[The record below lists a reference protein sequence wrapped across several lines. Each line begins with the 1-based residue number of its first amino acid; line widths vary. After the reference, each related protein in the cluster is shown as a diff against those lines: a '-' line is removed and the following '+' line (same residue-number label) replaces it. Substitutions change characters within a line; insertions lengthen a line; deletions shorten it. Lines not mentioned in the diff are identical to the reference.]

1 MDNRKVRIGID
12 VGGTFTDAVVVDNE
26 TYEVIA
32 KEKVPTTHH
41 AERGVAQGII
51 EAINTVLT
59 KNGISP
65 DNVIFIAHGTTQA
78 TNALLEGDV
87 ARVGI
92 VGMGSGMEA
101 ERSRK
106 ETTVGNIELAPG
118 KYLYT
123 EHEFIDAA
131 SLTDEA
137 VKEAIDA
144 LKLKNVE
151 VIVASESYS
160 VDNPENEQ
168 KVIGLAVKEGKTAS
182 PTIQPDYREIG
193 RWLGERLRTKKQ
205 KIGIIADW
213 KMSEAVQAE
222 ISGLTEALEGSGSEI
237 SWCIYRRKEQ
247 DIVERMKKETE
258 ADALVILDEGI
269 LEEFGE
275 QAENGTYEGAELY
288 GVGYSLKTIA
298 LLDNGNIQG
307 LAVPDGYEIGYK
319 SVEEITKRIE
329 HRSYKMQGYI
339 TEYQV
344 LGKENFSMDEDL
356 ERFLYSYE

>member
-1 MDNRKVRIGID
+1 MIICNTEEIDGPEVEREFIREQKDNDID
-12 VGGTFTDAVVVDNE
+12 GF
-26 TYEVIA
+26 
-32 KEKVPTTHH
+32 
-41 AERGVAQGII
+41 II
-51 EAINTVLT
+51 Y
-59 KNGISP
+59 P
-65 DNVIFIAHGTTQA
+65 
-78 TNALLEGDV
+78 
-87 ARVGI
+87 
-92 VGMGSGMEA
+92 
-101 ERSRK
+101 
-106 ETTVGNIELAPG
+106 APG
-118 KYLYT
+118 HETENMLKKECGNKPYL
-123 EHEFIDAA
+123 
-131 SLTDEA
+131 LM
-137 VKEAIDA
+137 
-144 LKLKNVE
+144 
-151 VIVASESYS
+151 
-160 VDNPENEQ
+160 
-168 KVIGLAVKEGKTAS
+168 
-182 PTIQPDYREIG
+182 
-193 RWLGERLRTKKQ
+193 GERLRTKKQ

-222 ISGLTEALEGSGSEI
+222 ICGLNEALEGSESKI

-247 DIVERMKKETE
+247 DIVERMKKETK
-258 ADALVILDEGI
+258 ADALVVLDAGI

>member
-1 MDNRKVRIGID
+1 MQ
-12 VGGTFTDAVVVDNE
+12 
-26 TYEVIA
+26 
-32 KEKVPTTHH
+32 
-41 AERGVAQGII
+41 RGSI
-51 EAINTVLT
+51 L
-59 KNGISP
+59 
-65 DNVIFIAHGTTQA
+65 
-78 TNALLEGDV
+78 
-87 ARVGI
+87 
-92 VGMGSGMEA
+92 
-101 ERSRK
+101 
-106 ETTVGNIELAPG
+106 
-118 KYLYT
+118 
-123 EHEFIDAA
+123 
-131 SLTDEA
+131 
-137 VKEAIDA
+137 
-144 LKLKNVE
+144 
-151 VIVASESYS
+151 
-160 VDNPENEQ
+160 
-168 KVIGLAVKEGKTAS
+168 
-182 PTIQPDYREIG
+182 
-193 RWLGERLRTKKQ
+193 LRTKKQ
-205 KIGIIADW
+205 KIGFIADW

-222 ISGLTEALEGSGSEI
+222 FCGLNEALEGSESKI

-258 ADALVILDEGI
+258 ADALVILDAGI

>member
-1 MDNRKVRIGID
+1 MKKNRMK
-12 VGGTFTDAVVVDNE
+12 FL
-26 TYEVIA
+26 
-32 KEKVPTTHH
+32 
-41 AERGVAQGII
+41 II
-51 EAINTVLT
+51 EFLLLLLAVFFVWKIFDQNVAEPRIAVILPESGDKRWDALIKGMKQAAAENNVHMIICNTEEIDGPEVEREFIREQ
-59 KNGISP
+59 K
-65 DNVIFIAHGTTQA
+65 DNDIDGFI
-78 TNALLEGDV
+78 
-87 ARVGI
+87 I
-92 VGMGSGMEA
+92 YP
-101 ERSRK
+101 
-106 ETTVGNIELAPG
+106 APG
-118 KYLYT
+118 HETENMLKKECGNKPYLL
-123 EHEFIDAA
+123 IAD
-131 SLTDEA
+131 
-137 VKEAIDA
+137 
-144 LKLKNVE
+144 
-151 VIVASESYS
+151 
-160 VDNPENEQ
+160 
-168 KVIGLAVKEGKTAS
+168 GLAVKEGKTAS

-193 RWLGERLRTKKQ
+193 RWLG
-205 KIGIIADW
+205 
-213 KMSEAVQAE
+213 
-222 ISGLTEALEGSGSEI
+222 GLNEALEGSESKI

-247 DIVERMKKETE
+247 NIVERMKKETK
-258 ADALVILDEGI
+258 ADALVVLDAGI

>member
-1 MDNRKVRIGID
+1 MPEEYFHMGFHGMILGAGAYV
-12 VGGTFTDAVVVDNE
+12 E
-26 TYEVIA
+26 YE
-32 KEKVPTTHH
+32 
-41 AERGVAQGII
+41 G
-51 EAINTVLT
+51 
-59 KNGISP
+59 
-65 DNVIFIAHGTTQA
+65 
-78 TNALLEGDV
+78 
-87 ARVGI
+87 
-92 VGMGSGMEA
+92 
-101 ERSRK
+101 
-106 ETTVGNIELAPG
+106 
-118 KYLYT
+118 
-123 EHEFIDAA
+123 
-131 SLTDEA
+131 
-137 VKEAIDA
+137 
-144 LKLKNVE
+144 
-151 VIVASESYS
+151 
-160 VDNPENEQ
+160 
-168 KVIGLAVKEGKTAS
+168 KVIH
-182 PTIQPDYREIG
+182 RELMTKQEVQTVIDWG
-193 RWLGERLRTKKQ
+193 KKQ

-258 ADALVILDEGI
+258 ADALVILDAGI

-275 QAENGTYEGAELY
+275 QAENGTYKGAELY

>member
-1 MDNRKVRIGID
+1 MLIALAFLAVAILVILNP
-12 VGGTFTDAVVVDNE
+12 GGRVSQYKNAI
-26 TYEVIA
+26 YYLLIA
-32 KEKVPTTHH
+32 
-41 AERGVAQGII
+41 
-51 EAINTVLT
+51 
-59 KNGISP
+59 
-65 DNVIFIAHGTTQA
+65 D
-78 TNALLEGDV
+78 
-87 ARVGI
+87 
-92 VGMGSGMEA
+92 
-101 ERSRK
+101 
-106 ETTVGNIELAPG
+106 
-118 KYLYT
+118 
-123 EHEFIDAA
+123 
-131 SLTDEA
+131 
-137 VKEAIDA
+137 
-144 LKLKNVE
+144 
-151 VIVASESYS
+151 
-160 VDNPENEQ
+160 
-168 KVIGLAVKEGKTAS
+168 GLAVKEGKTAS

-222 ISGLTEALEGSGSEI
+222 ICGLNEALEGSESKI

-258 ADALVILDEGI
+258 ADALVILDAGI

>member
-1 MDNRKVRIGID
+1 MLEHKKIQNLSDYFVELNSRREKGVYFYRINGYSEE
-12 VGGTFTDAVVVDNE
+12 VG
-26 TYEVIA
+26 
-32 KEKVPTTHH
+32 
-41 AERGVAQGII
+41 
-51 EAINTVLT
+51 
-59 KNGISP
+59 
-65 DNVIFIAHGTTQA
+65 
-78 TNALLEGDV
+78 
-87 ARVGI
+87 
-92 VGMGSGMEA
+92 
-101 ERSRK
+101 
-106 ETTVGNIELAPG
+106 
-118 KYLYT
+118 
-123 EHEFIDAA
+123 EFIKKYYDTARR
-131 SLTDEA
+131 TGVVIEGKIPNPDEGNLA
-137 VKEAIDA
+137 YYNEIMGMDFQMSPGFMESG
-144 LKLKNVE
+144 LKKWLPRMNDVQRKNVTMSLYDTLDGMRK
-151 VIVASESYS
+151 AGKT
-160 VDNPENEQ
+160 ENMLKKECGN
-168 KVIGLAVKEGKTAS
+168 KPYLLIADGLAVKEGKTAS

-222 ISGLTEALEGSGSEI
+222 ICGLNEALEGSESKI

-247 DIVERMKKETE
+247 DIVERMKKETK
-258 ADALVILDEGI
+258 ADALVVLDAGI

>member
-1 MDNRKVRIGID
+1 MAGRTAENKKAEDRNYRRLENVRGCT
-12 VGGTFTDAVVVDNE
+12 GGDLW
-26 TYEVIA
+26 I
-32 KEKVPTTHH
+32 
-41 AERGVAQGII
+41 ERGAGRQ
-51 EAINTVLT
+51 
-59 KNGISP
+59 
-65 DNVIFIAHGTTQA
+65 
-78 TNALLEGDV
+78 
-87 ARVGI
+87 
-92 VGMGSGMEA
+92 
-101 ERSRK
+101 RSK
-106 ETTVGNIELAPG
+106 
-118 KYLYT
+118 
-123 EHEFIDAA
+123 
-131 SLTDEA
+131 
-137 VKEAIDA
+137 
-144 LKLKNVE
+144 
-151 VIVASESYS
+151 
-160 VDNPENEQ
+160 
-168 KVIGLAVKEGKTAS
+168 
-182 PTIQPDYREIG
+182 
-193 RWLGERLRTKKQ
+193 
-205 KIGIIADW
+205 
-213 KMSEAVQAE
+213 
-222 ISGLTEALEGSGSEI
+222 I

-258 ADALVILDEGI
+258 ADALVILDAGI

>member
-1 MDNRKVRIGID
+1 MKKNRMK
-12 VGGTFTDAVVVDNE
+12 FL
-26 TYEVIA
+26 
-32 KEKVPTTHH
+32 
-41 AERGVAQGII
+41 II
-51 EAINTVLT
+51 EFLLLLLAVFFVWKIFDQNVAEPRIAVILPESGDKRWDALIKGMKQAAAENNVHMIICNTEEID
-59 KNGISP
+59 GP
-65 DNVIFIAHGTTQA
+65 
-78 TNALLEGDV
+78 
-87 ARVGI
+87 
-92 VGMGSGMEA
+92 EA
-101 ERSRK
+101 EREFIREQK
-106 ETTVGNIELAPG
+106 DNDIDGFIIYPAPG
-118 KYLYT
+118 HETENMLKKECGKKPYL
-123 EHEFIDAA
+123 
-131 SLTDEA
+131 L
-137 VKEAIDA
+137 
-144 LKLKNVE
+144 
-151 VIVASESYS
+151 
-160 VDNPENEQ
+160 
-168 KVIGLAVKEGKTAS
+168 
-182 PTIQPDYREIG
+182 
-193 RWLGERLRTKKQ
+193 
-205 KIGIIADW
+205 IADW

-222 ISGLTEALEGSGSEI
+222 ICGLNEALEGSESKI

-258 ADALVILDEGI
+258 ADALVILDAGI

>member
-1 MDNRKVRIGID
+1 MIICNTEEIDGPEVEREFIREQKDNNID
-12 VGGTFTDAVVVDNE
+12 GF
-26 TYEVIA
+26 
-32 KEKVPTTHH
+32 
-41 AERGVAQGII
+41 II
-51 EAINTVLT
+51 Y
-59 KNGISP
+59 P
-65 DNVIFIAHGTTQA
+65 
-78 TNALLEGDV
+78 
-87 ARVGI
+87 
-92 VGMGSGMEA
+92 
-101 ERSRK
+101 
-106 ETTVGNIELAPG
+106 APG
-118 KYLYT
+118 HETENMLKKECGKKPYLL
-123 EHEFIDAA
+123 IAD
-131 SLTDEA
+131 
-137 VKEAIDA
+137 
-144 LKLKNVE
+144 
-151 VIVASESYS
+151 
-160 VDNPENEQ
+160 
-168 KVIGLAVKEGKTAS
+168 GLAVKEGKTAS

-222 ISGLTEALEGSGSEI
+222 ICGLNEALEGSESKI

-258 ADALVILDEGI
+258 ADALVILDAGI